1 MTGKETLYIKDMKNK
16 TSKVTI
22 DGKTYNIDLQRAKKL
37 GIISP
42 HNEITDFE
50 VGDLFRSENGKVRII
65 VVETS
70 WNSNRYNIIGCGG
83 FQHYSDFGEEGLSRE
98 DMLAYLN
105 GEGDEDNTKYVF
117 IANLNDEMGELI
129 DRICDDYE

>member
-1 MTGKETLYIKDMKNK
+1 MKNK

-22 DGKTYNIDLQRAKKL
+22 NGKPYNIDLQRAKKL
-37 GIISP
+37 GVISP
-42 HNEITDFE
+42 INEIVDFE
-50 VGDLFRSENGKVRII
+50 VGDLFRSKSSNDRIVI
-65 VVETS
+65 VETS

-83 FQHYSDFGEEGLSRE
+83 FKHYSDFGEEGLSRE

-117 IANLNDEMGELI
+117 LTNLNKEMDELI